1 VPAQNIPADEI
12 VDLTGAGDQFAAGFL
27 VGLHQGKPMEDA
39 AAMGVDAASAVIRHI
54 GPRPP
59 LD

>member
-1 VPAQNIPADEI
+1 
-12 VDLTGAGDQFAAGFL
+12 
-27 VGLHQGKPMEDA
+27 LHQGRPMEDA